1 MNRCARD
8 THEAKGGISPAGE
21 AMLGPMILR
30 LLVLSALVGFTLVSA
45 PAPAWAAG
53 GEAAPDKPVKVAQK
67 AKKGKGKGTPD
78 KGGDKPAEKAPE
90 GARVDPR
97 TAPSA
102 GDASGAGAAEVGAR
116 RGMSRIEFD
125 DRLVQGQ
132 TNKANAI
139 YLFERRESSLRSLLK
154 KRTDFH
160 EEIDETLE

>member
-1 MNRCARD
+1 
-8 THEAKGGISPAGE
+8 
-21 AMLGPMILR
+21 MIIR
-30 LLVLSALVGFTLVSA
+30 SLLL
-45 PAPAWAAG
+45 AG
-53 GEAAPDKPVKVAQK
+53 GLAFAFASSADAAPDKPVKVAQK
-67 AKKGKGKGTPD
+67 SKKGKGKGAEKPAE
-78 KGGDKPAEKAPE
+78 KPAEKAPD

-102 GDASGAGAAEVGAR
+102 GDASSAGAAELGTR